1 MSDLQDASDVFDE
14 CSHKLFPKA
23 KTICP
28 KRMILRDSLTQINR
42 NVVVLT
48 SQDWDEVRVLLIYEF
63 WSIESINDHFVP
75 IE

>member
-48 SQDWDEVRVLLIYEF
+48 SQD
-63 WSIESINDHFVP
+63 
-75 IE
+75 